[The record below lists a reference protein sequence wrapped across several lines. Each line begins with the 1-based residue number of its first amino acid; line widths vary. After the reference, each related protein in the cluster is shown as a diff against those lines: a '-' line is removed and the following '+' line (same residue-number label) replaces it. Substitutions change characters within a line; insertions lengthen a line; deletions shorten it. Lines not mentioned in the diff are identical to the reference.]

1 MTFPT
6 FIDTFQGADD
16 TNISGRVSDSGHVWN
31 ASGAAIPDMIDNH
44 LAYPSGGSGSCYA
57 FMDVLGKSPKQ
68 AIWVFLIK
76 DFKVNRNEL
85 PENIRVLDEGLQ
97 KIFGL
102 GYRFLDTLFCRYLE
116 KATGKTFSKDQ
127 NFCERVEFLCYGS
140 CKSENTE
147 K

>member
-1 MTFPT
+1 MSVFCDGALILDV
-6 FIDTFQGADD
+6 IDKG
-16 TNISGRVSDSGHVWN
+16 
-31 ASGAAIPDMIDNH
+31 
-44 LAYPSGGSGSCYA
+44 L
-57 FMDVLGKSPKQ
+57 DVLGKSPKQ